1 MATTNSAKKRFLNP
15 LTISVSAAML
25 ASTLSVGSL
34 HAAENPFATTELNS
48 GFMLASKDGEGK
60 CGEGKC
66 GEGKSAES
74 KDAEGKCG
82 ESKSDEG
89 KCGEGKCGAD
99 KTKKKDMEGK
109 CGEGKC
115 GGKS

>member
-1 MATTNSAKKRFLNP
+1 MATTNNVKKRFLNP

-66 GEGKSAES
+66 GEGGKPAES

-82 ESKSDEG
+82 D
-89 KCGEGKCGAD
+89 D
-99 KTKKKDMEGK
+99 KTEKKDIKNIEGK

-115 GGKS
+115 GGNS

>member
-60 CGEGKC
+60 CGEGK
-66 GEGKSAES
+66 SAES